1 MWKKNYIKD
10 LNDLEKI
17 IKLDPYPCDLYF
29 ALQNRIFINIEL
41 GKYEKIPT
49 DLKKLMSLDNIR
61 IKRNPKSWINT
72 QELIMHLGWANIK
85 LGNYKEA
92 EIYLNKIEKFY
103 EGYNMRKSFLLI
115 LRGCARCNLDN
126 YQLGINVLAE
136 AKKLDK
142 DLIFED
148 INYGYCK
155 FKLINELPKEMKYFL
170 GKNLHTF
177 LKEI

>member
-1 MWKKNYIKD
+1 MKKNSDYPKWKLFLD
-10 LNDLEKI
+10 LGKEQLKSAKYDLAISSFNKT
-17 IKLDPYPCDLYF
+17 IKLKTKNKYNLYF
-29 ALQNRIFINIEL
+29 LRGIAKYSWGIN
-41 GKYEKIPT
+41 
-49 DLKKLMSLDNIR
+49 N
-61 IKRNPKSWINT
+61 
-72 QELIMHLGWANIK
+72 
-85 LGNYKEA
+85 
-92 EIYLNKIEKFY
+92 F
-103 EGYNMRKSFLLI
+103 
-115 LRGCARCNLDN
+115 GCARCNLDN
-126 YQLGINVLAE
+126 YQLGINDFAE